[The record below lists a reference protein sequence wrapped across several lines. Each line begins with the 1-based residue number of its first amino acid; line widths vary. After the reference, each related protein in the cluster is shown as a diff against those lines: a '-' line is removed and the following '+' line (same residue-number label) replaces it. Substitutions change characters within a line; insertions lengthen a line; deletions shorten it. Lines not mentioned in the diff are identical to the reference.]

1 MDNLPIDIHSNK
13 LLDWLISRRHCSKN
27 WQSNFDEIRQKIS
40 NAIKDMPENEQ
51 IIKILNGGQFINYF
65 HCKEI
70 LKILYETEK
79 DTKNIFGFYSS
90 QRIKDWKEI
99 ISLYEN
105 ENVYLG
111 EAANFLQRYVQYEVP
126 SLRKQITKIESGIK
140 EAERKQND
148 YSKLAIESNRLFH
161 QELAKWG
168 LNKNIINH
176 QKQQFENLHY
186 NLMLIAESLPKA
198 EILKIEEIK
207 KALDYFCCF
216 SQQIGQETNDLFPL
230 LRILTKDLNRPV
242 SDISVYEWKYGKKPD
257 VLLPPALVE
266 ILQNVETKEENDEID
281 FGDDV
286 DIAEIDFCTNGDSD
300 ESIQIISSDGI
311 DVTHIN
317 NNNNDS
323 TIVTAKGEEALP
335 ILEHPLT
342 CGIFLDE
349 ISILTGFLHFRIK
362 DECAIDGNAQIY
374 LSGIAQK
381 EINKLTELINLPE
394 LKCWLLNLQNIFNEL
409 GDTQRLQLLRL
420 RTSKN
425 FVNEICSKIEQKMR
439 LELKYRQLQQ
449 LSIEKQKQ
457 YFEESQKVNILLQE
471 IIEAAK
477 ALQENLEADISSKY
491 NGREVYIMGEINAVL
506 YGN

>member
-13 LLDWLISRRHCSKN
+13 LLDWLISRRHCPKN

-40 NAIKDMPENEQ
+40 NSIKDMPENEQ

-126 SLRKQITKIESGIK
+126 SLRRQIAKAESGIK
-140 EAERKQND
+140 EAERKQHD
-148 YSKLAIESNRLFH
+148 YAKLATESNRLFH

-168 LNKNIINH
+168 LDKNIDD
-176 QKQQFENLHY
+176 QKEQLENLHY
-186 NLMLIAESLPKA
+186 NLMLIAGSQPKA

-207 KALDYFCCF
+207 KALDYFWCF
-216 SQQIGQETNDLFPL
+216 SKQIGQETNDMFPL
-230 LRILTKDLNRPV
+230 LLFLTKDLNRSV

-257 VLLPPALVE
+257 VLLPPALIE
-266 ILQNVETKEENDEID
+266 IQKVETREENDEID
-281 FGDDV
+281 FCDDFDV
-286 DIAEIDFCTNGDSD
+286 AEIDFCTNGDSD
-300 ESIQIISSDGI
+300 EGIQIISSDGI
-311 DVTHIN
+311 DGDNV
-317 NNNNDS
+317 DS
-323 TIVTAKGEEALP
+323 TILTAKGEEALQL
-335 ILEHPLT
+335 LEHPLN
-342 CGIFLDE
+342 CGTFLDE
-349 ISILTGFLHFRIK
+349 LTILIGFLHFRIK
-362 DECAIDGNAQIY
+362 DECSIDGNAQIY
-374 LSGIAQK
+374 LSGISQK
-381 EINKLTELINLPE
+381 EITKNINLSE
-394 LKCWLLNLQNIFNEL
+394 LKCWLLTLQNIFNEL

-425 FVNEICSKIEQKMR
+425 FVNEICYKIEQKKR
-439 LELKYRQLQQ
+439 LELKYFQLQQ

-457 YFEESQKVNILLQE
+457 YLKEIKKANIYLKE
-471 IIEAAK
+471 IIEATK
-477 ALQENLEADISSKY
+477 QLQENLEKDISNKY